1 MKSIIEEKN
10 RINALITVVHD
21 ETARSK
27 TRRCTKYPTP
37 NIPVLIPWPRSGEI
51 LHLHR
56 CIWLELEKLETF

>member
-56 CIWLELEKLETF
+56 